1 MDNLLALLAG
11 VVQGLTEF
19 LPVSSSGHL
28 VILHDVLGFDAFDTV
43 LFDVV
48 MHVATLAV
56 LVVVFRREIGRLLS
70 GFWGSLA
77 RPAWKDDVEQR
88 LPWLILA
95 GTVPVAVAG
104 YLFDELIEGNLRTL
118 PVVAGALVLVGFLF
132 IVAERFAGQRRGMT
146 SATWKDALAVGLA
159 QAVSLVPGVSRSGL
173 TIVAGLGRGMKRDEA
188 ARFSFLLSIPAV
200 FGAGLKKILEVG
212 DWSQADL
219 VALAI
224 GFAAA
229 FLSGFIAIKSFL
241 RFLGRHPLHV
251 FAWYRFL
258 LAAGVIVWLFV
269 R

>member
-1 MDNLLALLAG
+1 MEYLFSLLAG

-28 VILHDVLGFDAFDTV
+28 VILHDVLGFEAFDNL

-48 MHVATLAV
+48 MHLATLAV
-56 LVVVFRREIGRLLS
+56 LLVAFRRELLRLLS
-70 GFWGSLA
+70 GFWASLV
-77 RPAWKDDVEQR
+77 RPAWKDDFEQR

-95 GTVPVAVAG
+95 GSVPAAVAG
-104 YLFDELIEGNLRTL
+104 YLFDDLIEGNLRTL
-118 PVVAGALVLVGFLF
+118 PVVAIALVLVGILFFL
-132 IVAERFAGQRRGMT
+132 AERVSSQKRGIAA
-146 SATWKDALAVGLA
+146 ATWKDALAVGLA
-159 QAVSLVPGVSRSGL
+159 QAVSLIPGVSRSGL

-200 FGAGLKKILEVG
+200 LGAGLKKILEVG

-219 VALAI
+219 LALGL

-229 FLSGFIAIKSFL
+229 FVSGFIAIRSFL

-251 FAWYRFL
+251 FAWYRFA
-258 LAAGVIVWLFV
+258 LAAAVAVWLAI

>member
-11 VVQGLTEF
+11 AVQGLTEF

-28 VILHDVLGFDAFDTV
+28 VILHDVLGFDAFDNV

-48 MHVATLAV
+48 MHLATLAV
-56 LVVVFRREIGRLLS
+56 LVVVFRREISRLFS
-70 GFWGSLA
+70 GFWASLVH
-77 RPAWKDDVEQR
+77 PAWKDDFEQR

-95 GTVPVAVAG
+95 GSVPVAVTG
-104 YLFDELIEGNLRTL
+104 FLFDTVIERTLRTL
-118 PVVAGALVLVGFLF
+118 PVVAGALVLVGCLF
-132 IVAERFAGQRRGMT
+132 IVAERFATQRRKMT

-159 QAVSLVPGVSRSGL
+159 QAISLVPGVSRSGL

-188 ARFSFLLSIPAV
+188 ARFSFLLSVPAV
-200 FGAGLKKILEVG
+200 LGAGLKKVLEVG

-219 VALAI
+219 VALGL

-229 FLSGFIAIKSFL
+229 FVSGTIAIRSFL

-251 FAWYRFL
+251 FAGYRFL
-258 LAAGVIVWLFV
+258 LAAAVIVWLFV

>member
-1 MDNLLALLAG
+1 MDILLALLAG

-28 VILHDVLGFDAFDTV
+28 VILHDVLGFDAFDNV

-48 MHVATLAV
+48 MHLATLGV
-56 LVVVFRREIGRLLS
+56 LLVAFRREVARLFT
-70 GFWGSLA
+70 GFWASLV
-77 RPAWKDDVEQR
+77 RPAWKDDFEQR

-95 GTVPVAVAG
+95 GSVPVAVTG
-104 YLFDELIEGNLRTL
+104 FLFDKVIERTLRTL
-118 PVVAGALVLVGFLF
+118 PVVAGALVLVGCLF
-132 IVAERFAGQRRGMT
+132 IVAERFAAQRRGMAC
-146 SATWKDALAVGLA
+146 ATWKDALAVGVA
-159 QAVSLVPGVSRSGL
+159 QAISLVPGVSRSGL

-188 ARFSFLLSIPAV
+188 ARFSFLLSVPAV
-200 FGAGLKKILEVG
+200 LGAGLKKVLEAG

-219 VALAI
+219 LPLGL

-229 FLSGFIAIKSFL
+229 FVSGYVAIRSFL

-258 LAAGVIVWLFV
+258 LAGAVIVWMIV

>member
-1 MDNLLALLAG
+1 MDSLLALLAG

-28 VILHDVLGFDAFDTV
+28 VILHDVLGLEAFDNV

-48 MHVATLAV
+48 MHLATLAV
-56 LVVVFRREIGRLLS
+56 LLVAFRRELGRLLS
-70 GFWGSLA
+70 GFWASLV
-77 RPAWKDDVEQR
+77 RPAWKNEFGQR
-88 LPWLILA
+88 LPWLILG

-104 YLFDELIEGNLRTL
+104 FLFDDVIERTLRTL
-118 PVVAGALVLVGFLF
+118 PVVAGALVLVGLLF
-132 IVAERFAGQRRGMT
+132 IIAERFAAQRRGFA
-146 SATWKDALAVGLA
+146 SATWKDALAIGMA

-200 FGAGLKKILEVG
+200 LGAGLKKVLEVG

-219 VALAI
+219 LALGL

-229 FLSGFIAIKSFL
+229 FVSGLIAINSFL

-251 FAWYRFL
+251 FAWYRFV
-258 LAAGVIVWLFV
+258 LAAAVIVWLVV

>member
-1 MDNLLALLAG
+1 MDHLFALLAG

-28 VILHDVLGFDAFDTV
+28 VILHDVLGFDAFDNL

-48 MHVATLAV
+48 MHLATLAV
-56 LVVVFRREIGRLLS
+56 LLVVFRRELLRLLS
-70 GFWGSLA
+70 GFWASLA
-77 RPAWKDDVEQR
+77 RPAWKDDFEQR

-95 GTVPVAVAG
+95 GSVPVAVAG
-104 YLFDELIEGNLRTL
+104 YLFDDAIEGNLRTV
-118 PVVAGALVLVGFLF
+118 PVVAGALVIGGLLF
-132 IVAERFAGQRRGMT
+132 IVAERVSTQKRGIAA
-146 SATWKDALAVGLA
+146 ATWKDALAVGLA
-159 QAVSLVPGVSRSGL
+159 QAVSLIPGVSRSGL

-200 FGAGLKKILEVG
+200 FGAGLKKVLEVG
-212 DWSQADL
+212 DWSQADF
-219 VALAI
+219 VALGL

-229 FLSGFIAIKSFL
+229 FVSGFLAIRSLL

-258 LAAGVIVWLFV
+258 LAAAVIFWIAL

>member
-11 VVQGLTEF
+11 IVQGLTEF

-28 VILHDVLGFDAFDTV
+28 IILHDVLGFEAFDNV

-48 MHVATLAV
+48 MHLATLAV
-56 LVVVFRREIGRLLS
+56 LLIVFRREIGRLVS
-70 GFWGSLA
+70 GLWASLV
-77 RPAWKDDVEQR
+77 RPAWKEDFEQR

-95 GTVPVAVAG
+95 GSVPVAVTG
-104 YLFDELIEGNLRTL
+104 FLFDDLIERALRTL
-118 PVVAGALVLVGFLF
+118 PVVAGALVLVGLLF
-132 IVAERFAGQRRGMT
+132 IVAERFAAQRREMT
-146 SATWKDALAVGLA
+146 SATWGDALAVGLA
-159 QAVSLVPGVSRSGL
+159 QVISLVPGVSRSGL

-200 FGAGLKKILEVG
+200 LGAGLKKVLEVG

-219 VALAI
+219 VALGL

-229 FLSGFIAIKSFL
+229 FVSGLIAIRSFL

-251 FAWYRFL
+251 FAWYRIL
-258 LAAGVIVWLFV
+258 LAAAVVVWLVV